1 MTAENPWVSQNKKQT
16 KKKPTHTLLEMS
28 MHYLGKDMRLFS
40 TQHSLFLF
48 SMDHVKKASGRPE
61 FSTLTSR
68 VTNYM
73 DVMKMASLETKW
85 GPTHVYIQAQPFL
98 WELKLLPRK
107 ISAWWTWPQSTGI
120 STLRNEDGLARWQ
133 DTGAKEAIHV
143 CYVIMTE
150 KDKTMISM

>member
-1 MTAENPWVSQNKKQT
+1 MSRIIKWWTKAFAYSHINTMTAENPWVSQNKKQT

-85 GPTHVYIQAQPFL
+85 GPTHVYIQAQPF
-98 WELKLLPRK
+98 
-107 ISAWWTWPQSTGI
+107 S
-120 STLRNEDGLARWQ
+120 LRTQITSKKNICMVDLTTVNR
-133 DTGAKEAIHV
+133 DIN
-143 CYVIMTE
+143 TE
-150 KDKTMISM
+150 KWRWAC